1 MTLFPHSNPLIELE
15 FKNKIKV
22 FNSDGQN
29 FDNVIFIN
37 GIDLFCI
44 DLLIFVMQSSD
55 LLQDAKREKKV
66 L

>member
-1 MTLFPHSNPLIELE
+1 MAKTLTMSFIHLFVHFRHNKNTYIEY
-15 FKNKIKV
+15 
-22 FNSDGQN
+22 
-29 FDNVIFIN
+29 VIFIN